1 LLNELRA
8 ARGESLLSES
18 VLFSPDLERPL
29 PGAIATHR
37 TASNDDMPALLEALQ
52 REIGKWQEHTGAAE
66 LSTLAPALDALLGHV
81 RQVPVQR
88 MLWVASS
95 VARALADGALPV
107 SSALR
112 KVFAGVERETRRA
125 LLDNN
130 GYAEADGEAAQEPTR
145 QLLYHVAHHP
155 DDSHPALREL
165 RQLFELEAALP
176 TQSELEHAQG
186 SISGRNRALLDTV
199 SAAVKDDLLHVK
211 DALDLHLRTGSDDLG
226 ALQPHAETLGR
237 VADTLG
243 MLGLGAA
250 RKVVQQQRDA
260 MQAILDGAVAANEDA
275 LLDVAGALLY
285 VDATLDDQVARLG
298 AAEAV
303 DTGAGSELF
312 AGEAQ
317 QVVDTIVREAIA
329 NFVQARQALVAFVE
343 TSWQHEQL
351 TDVPRLLDE
360 VAGAL
365 RMMELTLPADYLVAV
380 SRYTEHELIAR
391 QRVPNGRQ
399 LDTLA
404 DALASLEYYLE
415 ALREQR
421 GNRDEIL
428 DIARGSLEALGYW
441 PLPEPV
447 KPVVDV
453 ATAAEPVEPV
463 SRVEAATAAE
473 PVAQAEAPPVTAPAD
488 LPADVPAAI
497 GTTPAEPEA
506 PIVGGFE
513 TVGEEIDEEI
523 REVFLEEF
531 AEEIDN
537 LDGLLPLWR
546 AAPEDMERLR
556 PIRRVFHTLKGSGR
570 LVGARALGEFSWKV
584 ENMLNRVLDRS
595 RPPSAAVIAM
605 VDRAFYT
612 LPDLQAALRR
622 ERSQTT
628 DLVPLQEAADRIA
641 AGDDAMPPEATQVV
655 ATEAAVVAP
664 LQAPEAVAGAVQ
676 EPPAELVPASIEALL
691 PAIRDAEIQGHL
703 PPAGAR

>member
-237 VADTLG
+237 LG
-243 MLGLGAA
+243 RGAA
-250 RKVVQQQRDA
+250 RTVVQQQRDA

-343 TSWQHEQL
+343 TSWPHEQL

-365 RMMELTLPADYLVAV
+365 RMMELTLPADYLIAV

-447 KPVVDV
+447 KQVIEAPV
-453 ATAAEPVEPV
+453 AAAPVEH
-463 SRVEAATAAE
+463 AE
-473 PVAQAEAPPVTAPAD
+473 
-488 LPADVPAAI
+488 
-497 GTTPAEPEA
+497 
-506 PIVGGFE
+506 
-513 TVGEEIDEEI
+513 
-523 REVFLEEF
+523 
-531 AEEIDN
+531 
-537 LDGLLPLWR
+537 
-546 AAPEDMERLR
+546 
-556 PIRRVFHTLKGSGR
+556 
-570 LVGARALGEFSWKV
+570 
-584 ENMLNRVLDRS
+584 
-595 RPPSAAVIAM
+595 
-605 VDRAFYT
+605 
-612 LPDLQAALRR
+612 
-622 ERSQTT
+622 
-628 DLVPLQEAADRIA
+628 
-641 AGDDAMPPEATQVV
+641 
-655 ATEAAVVAP
+655 
-664 LQAPEAVAGAVQ
+664 
-676 EPPAELVPASIEALL
+676 
-691 PAIRDAEIQGHL
+691 
-703 PPAGAR
+703 